1 MFEKPRKP
9 VIGILGGIGAGKST
23 VAAELAALGCAVID
37 GDQLGHEALGEP
49 AVKAELVAA
58 YGRSILLG
66 ESGTIDRAALG
77 KIVFDSP
84 AELTR
89 LNALT
94 HPLIR
99 RGIERRIAA
108 VVADPSVRAIVLD
121 AALLLET
128 DWQELCTHWVFVQAD
143 DQTRCRRAGAKKG
156 WDRAAWKKREK
167 SQKSLDIKAAKAEY
181 VVDNSSGLS
190 HLREQVRLIFHR
202 IVDSAPCLD

>member
-1 MFEKPRKP
+1 MAEKPGKP

-23 VAAELAALGCAVID
+23 VAAEFAALGCALID
-37 GDQLGHEALGEP
+37 GDKLGHEALAQP
-49 AVKAELVAA
+49 AVKAELVRAH
-58 YGRSILLG
+58 GRSILLG

-84 AELTR
+84 AELAR

-99 RGIERRIAA
+99 RAIERRIAA
-108 VVADPSVRAIVLD
+108 AAADPSVRAIVLD

-128 DWQELCTHWVFVQAD
+128 DWQELCTHWVFVRAD
-143 DQTRCRRAGAKKG
+143 DELRCRRAAAKKG

-167 SQKSLDIKAAKAEY
+167 SQKPLDMKAAKAEY

-190 HLREQVRLIFHR
+190 CLREQVRLVFHR